1 MVVVVAGCVPV
12 LSEKHENTVD
22 LWLWLSQ
29 AMYGLQSLPSFAEY
43 PLHMQEKLAKVAW
56 YEV

>member
-1 MVVVVAGCVPV
+1 MF
-12 LSEKHENTVD
+12 
-22 LWLWLSQ
+22 
-29 AMYGLQSLPSFAEY
+29 GLQSLRSYAEY